1 MIVLNATLSKCLA
14 IQAKIKWI
22 NMTIESR
29 EKYSPYYERSEN
41 FMANFKESLK
51 NIDFLNL
58 AVVAIG
64 IVGAILSGKQ
74 EAQREKQMEATIT
87 EKVNDALKKR
97 K

>member
-1 MIVLNATLSKCLA
+1 
-14 IQAKIKWI
+14 
-22 NMTIESR
+22 
-29 EKYSPYYERSEN
+29 
-41 FMANFKESLK
+41 MANFKESLK

-87 EKVNDALKKR
+87 EKVNDALKKHKETKR
-97 K
+97 SIFRPLLFFSMKGDRIANEQIQFNSNYEKYQRSS

>member
-1 MIVLNATLSKCLA
+1 
-14 IQAKIKWI
+14 
-22 NMTIESR
+22 MTIGDR
-29 EKYSPYYERSEN
+29 EKCILYYERSEK
-41 FMANFKESLK
+41 FRANFKESLK

-58 AVVAIG
+58 AIVAIG

-87 EKVNDALKKR
+87 EKVNEALKKR

>member
-1 MIVLNATLSKCLA
+1 
-14 IQAKIKWI
+14 
-22 NMTIESR
+22 
-29 EKYSPYYERSEN
+29 
-41 FMANFKESLK
+41 MANFKESLK

-74 EAQREKQMEATIT
+74 EAQREKQMEATIA

>member
-1 MIVLNATLSKCLA
+1 
-14 IQAKIKWI
+14 
-22 NMTIESR
+22 
-29 EKYSPYYERSEN
+29 
-41 FMANFKESLK
+41 MANFKESLK

-74 EAQREKQMEATIT
+74 EAQREKQIEATIT
-87 EKVNDALKKR
+87 EKVNEALKKR

>member
-1 MIVLNATLSKCLA
+1 
-14 IQAKIKWI
+14 
-22 NMTIESR
+22 
-29 EKYSPYYERSEN
+29 
-41 FMANFKESLK
+41 MANFKESLK

-74 EAQREKQMEATIT
+74 EAQREKQMETTIT
-87 EKVNDALKKR
+87 EKVNEALKKR

>member
-1 MIVLNATLSKCLA
+1 
-14 IQAKIKWI
+14 
-22 NMTIESR
+22 MTIEDR
-29 EKYSPYYERSEN
+29 EKCILYYERSEKI
-41 FMANFKESLK
+41 MANFKESLK